1 MQHFGNLLKHHMESH
16 GLKKTDVA
24 QAAGITVNYLSVI
37 FGKSTVDSALLEKL
51 CIAAGLPISAVFEP
65 NSYITAKDSAF
76 TLHGNA
82 TYNSIGENLYK
93 QLLAEKE
100 RYIRNLELR
109 QKNLWFSWR
118 NLLSENLSCMW
129 SLLLCVD
136 GEFDLRRRL
145 LSSSC
150 RVCMHH
156 AHKHSQCNLF
166 AFVLFVIAK
175 IIGLVVLCFRYQ

>member
-1 MQHFGNLLKHHMESH
+1 MISCTAQGAKAPSLGFISPCFPPQVDVFRKLRYAKSAMADFW
-16 GLKKTDVA
+16 KTRAALAERDCGSVRAALCQGKQSDV
-24 QAAGITVNYLSVI
+24 S
-37 FGKSTVDSALLEKL
+37 EKL
-51 CIAAGLPISAVFEP
+51 RC
-65 NSYITAKDSAF
+65 
-76 TLHGNA
+76 
-82 TYNSIGENLYK
+82 
-93 QLLAEKE
+93 
-100 RYIRNLELR
+100 IRNLELR

-145 LSSSC
+145 LGSSC
-150 RVCMHH
+150 CVCMHH

>member
-1 MQHFGNLLKHHMESH
+1 MLNIFSERWLCKISDICSNQQKFDCKVIRRGRIVIGVSNAGSPGGA
-16 GLKKTDVA
+16 GLWLCQGCVVSGKQSDV
-24 QAAGITVNYLSVI
+24 S
-37 FGKSTVDSALLEKL
+37 EKL
-51 CIAAGLPISAVFEP
+51 RCI
-65 NSYITAKDSAF
+65 T
-76 TLHGNA
+76 
-82 TYNSIGENLYK
+82 
-93 QLLAEKE
+93 
-100 RYIRNLELR
+100 NLELR

-118 NLLSENLSCMW
+118 NLLSENLRCMW

-145 LSSSC
+145 LGSSC

>member
-1 MQHFGNLLKHHMESH
+1 MQHFGNLLKHHIESH

-100 RYIRNLELR
+100 RYIRNLESQLGI
-109 QKNLWFSWR
+109 R
-118 NLLSENLSCMW
+118 NS
-129 SLLLCVD
+129 D
-136 GEFDLRRRL
+136 
-145 LSSSC
+145 
-150 RVCMHH
+150 
-156 AHKHSQCNLF
+156 
-166 AFVLFVIAK
+166 K
-175 IIGLVVLCFRYQ
+175 IVTD